1 MRWIALLSGGDPVST
16 QKFTSFVELQ
26 IEEGPIPQAEGKT
39 VGVVDSG
46 QGVLWYD
53 SKITG
58 FESHAGST
66 PMLLRRST
74 LATQSEIVLAVERER
89 IYSES
94 RRRLSSMS

>member
-16 QKFTSFVELQ
+16 QKFTSFVEL
-26 IEEGPIPQAEGKT
+26 
-39 VGVVDSG
+39 
-46 QGVLWYD
+46 LWYD